1 MVAICN
7 KFCNKCGR
15 EFEVDKAEIE
25 FDDDGFGFVSCPFC
39 ENDQVECDWF
49 NDLGENYG
57 K

>member
-1 MVAICN
+1 MIAI
-7 KFCNKCGR
+7 CNKCGR
-15 EFEVDKAEIE
+15 EIEVEKAEIE